1 MAITRYDPWREL
13 EDSMRGMVFQ
23 PVRVAGEQGE
33 ISIKLDV
40 SEDAEA
46 YRITAEMPGVKKEDI
61 RVSVEGD
68 SVSIAAEM
76 RQEKVE
82 KQGERMLRRERYFG
96 QLSRSFRLPQPVDES
111 AADAKYADGVLTL
124 TLPKRDASRFKKIIV
139 T

>member
-1 MAITRYDPWREL
+1 MAIARYDPWREL
-13 EDSMRGMVFQ
+13 EDTMRGMVFQ
-23 PVRVAGEQGE
+23 PVRVTGEQGE
-33 ISIKLDV
+33 LSIKLDAT
-40 SEDAEA
+40 EDAEA

-68 SVSIAAEM
+68 AVSITAEI

-96 QLSRSFRLPQPVDES
+96 QLSRRFTLPQPVDES
-111 AADAKYADGVLTL
+111 GAEAKYADGVLTL
-124 TLPKRDASRFKKIIV
+124 TLPKRDAARFKRIIV